1 MRRIEILPTILIVL
15 AGALAL
21 FPVLYLFANSFMS
34 GAEILSRYGREIT
47 EANAGD
53 FSSHGIHFV
62 RFGLIPEQPS
72 LEQYRLLLFHSPGYL
87 RMFWNSVLLVAPA
100 LVGQCILAPMAA
112 YGLENIRCKYKEAL
126 YFAYIIVMLMPTQIT
141 LVPNFVVAGWLNI
154 RESYLAIILPAMFHP
169 LGVFLLRQQLKNFP
183 KECMEAAF
191 LDGAGPWQAYR
202 SIVRPNLTSVVAAML
217 VLLFADN
224 WNIID
229 QAVVFL
235 KELYDYP
242 LSVYLGQAVQGDP
255 GTFFAV
261 SVFYLIPSL
270 LVFLLGQDYLTEGIA
285 LSSVK
290 A

>member
-1 MRRIEILPTILIVL
+1 MRRIKALPSFWIVI
-15 AGALAL
+15 AAATAL

-87 RMFWNSVLLVAPA
+87 RMFWNSVLLVAPVLA
-100 LVGQCILAPMAA
+100 GQCVFAPMAA
-112 YGLENIRCKYKEAL
+112 YGLENLRWKYKEVL

>member
-1 MRRIEILPTILIVL
+1 MRRIKILPTILIIT
-15 AGALAL
+15 AAALAL

-47 EANAGD
+47 GANAGD

-62 RFGLIPEQPS
+62 RFGLVPRQPS

-87 RMFWNSVLLVAPA
+87 RMFWNSVLLVVPVLA
-100 LVGQCILAPMAA
+100 GQCVLAPMAA
-112 YGLENIRCKYKEAL
+112 YGLENIRWEYKEAL

-191 LDGAGPWQAYR
+191 LDGAGSWQAYR

-255 GTFFAV
+255 GMFFAV